1 MSRRSRGFGLYAL
14 AVGVLLVAP
23 RAIQA
28 DAFREK
34 VVPFVKTYCV
44 ECHDSKKKEAH
55 LDLSKYATA
64 EMVAADYRQ
73 WEHVLTFVMREEMP
87 PPDAKQPAPAERAE
101 ALKVLEALLLNEAR
115 RTAGDPGV
123 VLPRRLS
130 NAEYNNAIRDLT
142 GVEIRPADAFP
153 VDPASGEGFSNTG
166 EALVM
171 SPSLFKKY
179 YAAAQHVADHVLL
192 TPTELSFAPHPVV
205 TFADQK
211 KLTEQAI
218 LSFYERH
225 SIDYSKY
232 LTALW
237 SFRYR
242 DASQQA
248 VTIDEWARKSQLS
261 PKYLQ
266 ALWAV
271 LDDKQSS
278 DGFYLNWLRSR
289 FEALPKPL
297 NGRATGEAT
306 AAIRALADDIKKLS
320 KQLCMPE
327 TEAIVSNAGNG
338 PVQHIDRRKKTAA
351 SRDAFNPAVVS
362 DAPRRL
368 HAEFNPQGDEP
379 VVLTLRIDDWRMGTL
394 ARPTSAAALL
404 KNINFSSNGPQSYRP
419 NDKDKN
425 VSLKSLLTEH
435 APNELSRLN
444 WGPHAVLKVG
454 DADSVVFEGAA
465 SVTVTIPTKAL
476 AEKKLKH
483 LYLDASFVRQETQAA
498 GVRVS
503 IALGV
508 GGANAVSPLAPL
520 GRGAGGEGPA
530 NGDSAA
536 KNPSPLTPLPSGARG
551 TEFRLVSEFLP
562 SSDQTASAA
571 VLINPQHAIVKDI
584 AASGEAFCKLFPNRF
599 YFSDDTR
606 GLSAGFH
613 LIEGFFR
620 DDQPLSKLI
629 LDDEQQRELDR
640 LWDELNFVTGIPEK
654 ELRGFV
660 FFERSERNF
669 MKHADFNSI
678 KEEDPE
684 LTSDA
689 TMLRFEQIYL
699 KRSGVK
705 HEPIAQWVES
715 INAGRPG
722 EIPDAIKTHEVHH
735 FFDEIRQALKRRAAQ
750 WPAAAP
756 IYLKRLQQFAHAAYR
771 RPLTDSEQ
779 QKLTAFFNDAS
790 KPEAL
795 GIEQAVRATVTRI
808 LVSPHFCYL
817 ADPAPAGTTV
827 KPLPDL
833 ALASRLSFF
842 LWSSTPDAELR
853 AIAEAGKLN
862 NPETLK
868 QQTQRMLRDPK
879 VSGFALDFFGQWLNY
894 RDFKQTEAVN
904 RTAFPAFDDALKQ
917 AMFEEPTRLTSHV
930 LQQNLP
936 LTELLRSD
944 TTLVN
949 KRLAQHYSLPFDAA
963 AGEWQLATGLHQQG
977 RSGLLGMAVFLTK
990 NSQPQRTSP
999 VKRGFWVVHKLLG
1012 EHIPP
1017 PPPDVAVLPA
1027 KETDTNGKTIRELLA
1042 LHTEDNKCAR
1052 CHVRFDPIGLA
1063 MEGFDSIGRARSKDL
1078 AGRAIDNRV
1087 KLPSGEEARGVAEF
1101 SQYLAKER
1109 QRDFTRTLSRKLLGY
1124 SLGRSLQLS
1133 DLVLLEQMESALQSN
1148 NNRAQPL
1155 FEAITTSPA
1164 FRQQR
1169 CREFDSAAFE
1179 KSVSTASRER

>member
-1 MSRRSRGFGLYAL
+1 MA
-14 AVGVLLVAP
+14 GVLLFAP

-44 ECHDSKKKEAH
+44 ECHDSNKKEAQ

-101 ALKVLEALLLNEAR
+101 VLKVLEALLLTEAR

-142 GVEIRPADAFP
+142 GVDIRPADSFP

-225 SIDYSKY
+225 AVDYTKY

-242 DASQQA
+242 DDSQRA
-248 VTIDEWARKSQLS
+248 VTIDEWARKQGLS
-261 PKYLQ
+261 AKYLG
-266 ALWAV
+266 ALLTV
-271 LDDKQSS
+271 LDDKQSQ
-278 DGFYLNWLRSR
+278 DGFYLNWLRQR
-289 FEALPKPL
+289 FNALPKPTSRGVAPQL
-297 NGRATGEAT
+297 PAESRSDSATT

-320 KQLCMPE
+320 KQLCVPE

-368 HAEFNPQGDEP
+368 HVEIAPQGDEP
-379 VVLTLRIDDWRMGTL
+379 VVLTLRVDDWRTGTL
-394 ARPTSAAALL
+394 ARPANEPKDETGKSARPTSAAALL

-425 VSLKSLLTEH
+425 VSLKALLTEH
-435 APNELSRLN
+435 AADELRRLN

-454 DADSVVFEGAA
+454 DADSVVFDGAA
-465 SVTVTIPTKAL
+465 SVTVTIPTKTL
-476 AEKKLKH
+476 AERKLKH
-483 LYLDASFVRQETQAA
+483 LYLDASFVRQETSAA
-498 GVRVS
+498 ALQVS
-503 IALGV
+503 AFATVNGKQP
-508 GGANAVSPLAPL
+508 GANFDGVQFKPDGLEIAKTSLLGLPLD
-520 GRGAGGEGPA
+520 E
-530 NGDSAA
+530 
-536 KNPSPLTPLPSGARG
+536 TPRDGSLP
-551 TEFRLVSEFLP
+551 V
-562 SSDQTASAA
+562 
-571 VLINPQHAIVKDI
+571 INPQHAIVKDI

-599 YFSDDTR
+599 FSADDTR

-620 DDQPLSKLI
+620 DDQPLSKLV
-629 LDDEQQRELDR
+629 LDAEQARELDR

-669 MKHADFNSI
+669 MKHADFDSI
-678 KEEDPE
+678 KEEDPD

-705 HEPIAQWVES
+705 DEPIAKWVES
-715 INAGRPG
+715 INAGRADDVPD
-722 EIPDAIKTHEVHH
+722 EIQTHAVHH

-756 IYLKRLQQFAHAAYR
+756 IYLQRLQQFAHTAYR
-771 RPLTDSEQ
+771 RPLTDSEK
-779 QKLTAFFNDAS
+779 QKLTAFFTDAS

-817 ADPAPAGTTV
+817 ADAVPTGNTV

-842 LWSSTPDAELR
+842 LWSSIPDAELR
-853 AIAEAGKLN
+853 ALAEAGKLN
-862 NPETLK
+862 NPETLR

-917 AMFEEPTRLTSHV
+917 AMFEEPTRLASHV

-936 LTELLRSD
+936 VTDLLRSD
-944 TTLVN
+944 ATFVN
-949 KRLAQHYSLPFDAA
+949 KRLAQHYSLPFDGA
-963 AGEWQLATGLHQQG
+963 AGDWQLATGLHQQG

-1042 LHTEDNKCAR
+1042 LHTEDSKCAR

-1063 MEGFDSIGRARSKDL
+1063 MEGFDSIGRVRSKDL

-1087 KLPSGEEARGVAEF
+1087 KLPSGAEARGIAEF
-1101 SQYLAKER
+1101 SQYLAQHR
-1109 QRDFTRTLSRKLLGY
+1109 QHDFKRTLSRKLLGY
-1124 SLGRSLQLS
+1124 ALGRSLQLS

-1148 NNRAQPL
+1148 HNRAQRL
-1155 FEAITTSPA
+1155 FEVITTSPA

-1169 CREFDSAAFE
+1169 CRDFDAAAFE
-1179 KSVSTASRER
+1179 KFVSTASRER